1 MFGISGIAR
10 TVVSASVVLASVATP
25 AFAQAR
31 GQAPATPPA
40 RGQAPP
46 AAPASAPAPAAAQPA
61 PAPQPPTP
69 FPAGAKI
76 GYVNLQQL
84 AQESAD
90 GKASAAKVQ
99 KTAADKQTE
108 AGNRAK
114 SLAAKQQ
121 QLQAGGSVM
130 SDAARDQ
137 LTKDIASLQ
146 RDNERFE
153 QDAQAELNELQQ
165 SLQNDLFKKLIPVL
179 EDIRKDKDLWMILSA
194 ADAGMLVA
202 NPGLDFTEEAVKRM
216 DAKK

>member
-10 TVVSASVVLASVATP
+10 TVVSASVALAFVATP
-25 AFAQAR
+25 ASAQAR
-31 GQAPATPPA
+31 GQAPTAPA

-46 AAPASAPAPAAAQPA
+46 PGAPTSAPAPAQTPA
-61 PAPQPPTP
+61 PAPQPPAP

-76 GYVNLQQL
+76 GFVNLQQL
-84 AQESAD
+84 AQESSD
-90 GKASAAKVQ
+90 GKASAARVQ

-114 SLAAKQQ
+114 ALAANNQK
-121 QLQAGGSVM
+121 LQAGGSVM
-130 SDAARDQ
+130 TDAARAQ
-137 LTKDIASLQ
+137 LEKDIAAQQ
-146 RDNERFE
+146 RDNDRFE
-153 QDAQAELNELQQ
+153 QDAQAELNDLQQ
-165 SLQNDLFKKLIPVL
+165 TLQNDLFKKLIPVL